1 MNEPL
6 TEELLDELLDAPNPA
21 TFASKHD
28 IGSLSLSDYLQRLLD
43 EKQLK
48 RPDVIRDAGLNST
61 FGYQIFTGARKP
73 SRDKLL
79 QIAFAMKLDLKET
92 DRLLQAGG
100 WRALY
105 CKDRRDAIIIFCI
118 SHHADLRKTDEQLY
132 HFGEE
137 TICQKD

>member
-6 TEELLDELLDAPNPA
+6 TEELLDAPSPA

-28 IGSLSLSDYLQRLLD
+28 IGSLSLSDYLQHLLD

-92 DRLLQAGG
+92 NRLLQAGG

-118 SHHADLRKTDEQLY
+118 SHHADLRKTDEELY
-132 HFGEE
+132 RFGEE

>member
-6 TEELLDELLDAPNPA
+6 TEELLDAPNPA

-43 EKQLK
+43 KKQLK

-61 FGYQIFTGARKP
+61 FGYQIFMGARKP
-73 SRDKLL
+73 SRNKLL

-118 SHHADLRKTDEQLY
+118 SHQADLRKTDEELY
-132 HFGEE
+132 RFGEE